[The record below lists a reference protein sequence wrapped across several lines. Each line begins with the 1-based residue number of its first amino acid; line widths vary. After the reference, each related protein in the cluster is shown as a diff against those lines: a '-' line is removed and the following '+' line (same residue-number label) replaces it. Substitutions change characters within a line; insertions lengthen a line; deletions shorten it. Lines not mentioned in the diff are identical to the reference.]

1 MKPQLR
7 EADLQSAAG
16 YQPAPRGQSLLNKK
30 ETPPSSPPA
39 AGWKEYGR
47 VGVFLRP
54 YTRRLVG
61 ILAASLAAT
70 TLGLAQPF
78 FSKLLIDS
86 ALLRRD
92 WNALCWVAGLMFG
105 GSILGFVLNIFA
117 SYQYVRVSAAML
129 FDMRLALY
137 RHLQTLSPRFFARWR
152 LGDLV
157 SRLNNDIGEVQR
169 VSADSLLSVLS
180 NVVFLVGSV
189 AMMCLLNVR
198 LFILSV
204 ALVPLSLYAFRR
216 YQRKLTGLTRTLRER
231 GADLGSLFVET
242 LLGVRLVVCSNAGE
256 YESRRFAER
265 NNAFVEALLKLQIT
279 SFLTGALPGAILTA
293 STALVFLYGGRM
305 ILDGR
310 MTIGTL
316 VAFMAYHMRLLSPIQ
331 NVMGLS
337 ASLAAAR
344 VSLLRIFELLD
355 TPAEVV
361 EKPGALPLARV
372 RERIVFENVSL
383 RHDRE
388 NILDGVSFDIPAGS
402 FFAILGPSG
411 SGKSTIADLM
421 VRLLD
426 PDAGRITI
434 DGADLRDLR
443 LEDLR
448 REVVLV
454 DQLPH
459 LLNASIAEN
468 ISYANP
474 QASRSA
480 VEEAGRQAGLEELIV
495 RLPQGYDTRT
505 GERGLALSAGE
516 RQRVALAR
524 ALLRQPSVLILDEPT
539 SALDPETERIVA
551 RNLREALPG
560 RTVILITHRPALA
573 EIADHAIT
581 VRERKAWPALA
592 SA

>member
-1 MKPQLR
+1 V
-7 EADLQSAAG
+7 
-16 YQPAPRGQSLLNKK
+16 NKE
-30 ETPPSSPPA
+30 ETHPGSPPA
-39 AGWKEYGR
+39 AGWKEYRR
-47 VGVFLRP
+47 VGAFLRP
-54 YTRRLVG
+54 YTRRLAG
-61 ILAASLAAT
+61 IVAASLAAT
-70 TLGLAQPF
+70 TLGLAQPY
-78 FSKLLIDS
+78 FSKLLIDT

-92 WNALCWVAGLMFG
+92 WRSLCWVAGLMFTG
-105 GSILGFVLNIFA
+105 TILGFLLNILA

-137 RHLQTLSPRFFARWR
+137 RHLQTLSPRFYARWR

-180 NVVFLVGSV
+180 NVVFLAGSI

-198 LFILSV
+198 LFVLSV
-204 ALVPLSLYAFRR
+204 VLVPLSLYVFQR
-216 YQRKLTGLTRTLRER
+216 YQRKLTGLTRHLRER

-265 NNAFVEALLKLQIT
+265 NNAFVEALLRLQIT

-316 VAFMAYHMRLLSPIQ
+316 VAFMAYHMRLLSPVQ

-361 EKPGALPLARV
+361 EKPDALPLAGV
-372 RERIVFENVSL
+372 RKRIVFENVSL

-388 NILDGVSFDIPAGS
+388 NVLEGVSFEVEAGS

-468 ISYANP
+468 ISYACP
-474 QASRSA
+474 EASRSA
-480 VEEAGRQAGLEELIV
+480 VEEAGRQAGLAELID

-551 RNLREALPG
+551 RNLRQALPG
-560 RTVILITHRPALA
+560 RTVIFITHRPALA
-573 EIADHAIT
+573 EIADQAIT

>member
-1 MKPQLR
+1 
-7 EADLQSAAG
+7 
-16 YQPAPRGQSLLNKK
+16 LNKK
-30 ETPPSSPPA
+30 ETHPNSPPA

-47 VGVFLRP
+47 VGLFLRP
-54 YTRRLVG
+54 YTRRLIG

-70 TLGLAQPF
+70 LLGLAQPY
-78 FSKLLIDS
+78 FSKLLIDN

-92 WNALCWVAGLMFG
+92 WRSLCWVAGLMFG
-105 GSILGFVLNIFA
+105 GTILGFLLNILS

-137 RHLQTLSPRFFARWR
+137 RHLQTLSPRFYAKWR

-198 LFILSV
+198 LFLLSI
-204 ALVPLSLYAFRR
+204 ALVPLSLYAFQR
-216 YQRKLTGLTRTLRER
+216 YQRKLTGLTRVLRER
-231 GADLGSLFVET
+231 GADLGSLFVDS
-242 LLGVRLVVCSNAGE
+242 LLGVRLVVCSNAGA
-256 YESRRFAER
+256 YESRKFAER
-265 NNAFVEALLKLQIT
+265 NNAFVEALLRLQIT
-279 SFLTGALPGAILTA
+279 SFLTGALPGSILTA

-355 TPAEVV
+355 TPAEIM
-361 EKPGALPLARV
+361 EKPDPLPLAGV
-372 RERIVFENVSL
+372 RQRIVFENVSL

-388 NILDGVSFDIPAGS
+388 NVLEGVSFEVPAGS

-411 SGKSTIADLM
+411 SGKSTIADLT

-426 PDAGRITI
+426 PDTGRIMI
-434 DGADLRDLR
+434 DGVDLRDLR

-454 DQLPH
+454 DQVPYLF
-459 LLNASIAEN
+459 NASIAEN

-474 QASRSA
+474 EVSRSD
-480 VEEAGRQAGLEELIV
+480 VERAGRQAGLDELIL

-524 ALLRQPSVLILDEPT
+524 ALLRRPSVLILDEPT
-539 SALDPETERIVA
+539 SALDSETERIVA
-551 RNLREALPG
+551 LNLRHSLASH
-560 RTVILITHRPALA
+560 TVILITHRPALA
-573 EIADHAIT
+573 EIADQVIT
-581 VRERKAWPALA
+581 VRQRKAWPALA
-592 SA
+592 SV